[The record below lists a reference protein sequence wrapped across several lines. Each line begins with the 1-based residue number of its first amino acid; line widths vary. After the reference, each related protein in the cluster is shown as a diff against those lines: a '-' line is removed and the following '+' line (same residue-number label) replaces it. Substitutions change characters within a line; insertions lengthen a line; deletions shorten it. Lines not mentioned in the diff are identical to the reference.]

1 MNSKASYLDAT
12 WHNGDMTVLDDY
24 LARLEGADKQIIG
37 DMYAIVREMVPD
49 ASEELSYAMPAFKYK
64 GKSVV
69 AIMANKEFLS
79 LYPFGNVENL
89 GLNLEEFERTS
100 GSIHFSAE
108 HPIPDS
114 LLREIV
120 EARLHQIG

>member
-1 MNSKASYLDAT
+1 MNSKSSYLGAT
-12 WHNGDMTVLDDY
+12 WHNGDMTVIDDY